1 MSSKTLPTIQSYA
14 DAALALSTARFD
26 SKPLGKNAR
35 LHKIGDDYVVRYYY
49 TDIVTYRR
57 DGTISLNCGGW
68 QTMSTRDW
76 MEATAPVFIRQVKRK
91 WEIML
96 DKWVPFVN
104 GMTVIVVKDGDDF
117 VGPKCR
123 LELANPAACA

>member
-1 MSSKTLPTIQSYA
+1 
-14 DAALALSTARFD
+14 
-26 SKPLGKNAR
+26 
-35 LHKIGDDYVVRYYY
+35 
-49 TDIVTYRR
+49 
-57 DGTISLNCGGW
+57 
-68 QTMSTRDW
+68 MSTRDW

-104 GMTVIVVKDGDDF
+104 GMTVIVVKDGEDF

-123 LELANPAACA
+123 LELAIPAACALTFFTIVL